1 MTKRDKEEK
10 EDIQALQEPLPDE
23 LETILILNFEDVTIY
38 KMSNGLV
45 TIDKIRSGI
54 SDSTYARVAVG
65 PQKTWQLFNENGIE
79 VETGSQ
85 KGNRPFHYS
94 GMLSPG
100 LYVLTTGP
108 GVKDY
113 SKHRIPGRGYKIAFR
128 VW

>member
-1 MTKRDKEEK
+1 MTKRSDKLEEEK
-10 EDIQALQEPLPDE
+10 ENIQGMPEQ
-23 LETILILNFEDVTIY
+23 LETILILSFEDVTIT
-38 KMSNGLV
+38 KQSNGLI

-54 SDSTYARVAVG
+54 SDSTFARVAVG
-65 PQKTWQLFNENGIE
+65 PQKTWQLFNENGVE

-108 GVKDY
+108 AVKNY
-113 SKHRIPGRGYKIAFR
+113 SKHRIPGRGYKIVFR
-128 VW
+128 IW

>member
-1 MTKRDKEEK
+1 MTKRSDKLEEEK
-10 EDIQALQEPLPDE
+10 GSQEIPDQ

-38 KMSNGLV
+38 KQSNGLV

-65 PQKTWQLFNENGIE
+65 PQKTWQLFNENGVE

-85 KGNRPFHYS
+85 KGNRSFHYS

-108 GVKDY
+108 SVKDY
-113 SKHRIPGRGYKIAFR
+113 SKHRIPGRGYKIVFR
-128 VW
+128 IV

>member
-1 MTKRDKEEK
+1 MTKRSDKLEEEK
-10 EDIQALQEPLPDE
+10 ENTQGIPDQ
-23 LETILILNFEDVTIY
+23 LETTLILSFEDVTIY
-38 KMSNGLV
+38 KQSNGLV

-54 SDSTYARVAVG
+54 SDSTFARVAVG
-65 PQKTWQLFNENGIE
+65 HQKFWQLFNESGVE

>member
-1 MTKRDKEEK
+1 MTKRSDKLEEEK
-10 EDIQALQEPLPDE
+10 GSQEIPDQ

-38 KMSNGLV
+38 KQSNGLV

-65 PQKTWQLFNENGIE
+65 PQKTWQLFNENGVE

-85 KGNRPFHYS
+85 KGNRSFHYS

-108 GVKDY
+108 SVKDY

-128 VW
+128 VL

>member
-1 MTKRDKEEK
+1 MTKRSDKLEEEK
-10 EDIQALQEPLPDE
+10 EGSQEIPE
-23 LETILILNFEDVTIY
+23 QLENVLILSFEDVTIY
-38 KMSNGLV
+38 NKSNGVV

-65 PQKTWQLFNENGIE
+65 PQKTWQLFNENGVE

-85 KGNRPFHYS
+85 KGNRSFHYS

-108 GVKDY
+108 SVKDY
-113 SKHRIPGRGYKIAFR
+113 SKHRIPGRGYKIVFR
-128 VW
+128 IV

>member
-1 MTKRDKEEK
+1 MTKRSDKLEEEK
-10 EDIQALQEPLPDE
+10 GSQEIPDQ

-38 KMSNGLV
+38 KQSNGLV

-65 PQKTWQLFNENGIE
+65 PQKTWQLFNENGVE

-85 KGNRPFHYS
+85 KGNRSFHYS

-108 GVKDY
+108 SVKDY
-113 SKHRIPGRGYKIAFR
+113 SKHRIPGRGYKIIFR
-128 VW
+128 IL

>member
-1 MTKRDKEEK
+1 MTKRSDKLEEEK
-10 EDIQALQEPLPDE
+10 ENIQGMPEQ
-23 LETILILNFEDVTIY
+23 LETILILSFEDVTIS
-38 KMSNGLV
+38 KQSNGLI

-54 SDSTYARVAVG
+54 SDSTFARVAVG
-65 PQKTWQLFNENGIE
+65 PQKTWQLFNENGVE

-113 SKHRIPGRGYKIAFR
+113 SKHRIPGRGYKIVFR
-128 VW
+128 IV

>member
-1 MTKRDKEEK
+1 MTKRSDKLEEEK
-10 EDIQALQEPLPDE
+10 GSQEIPDQ

-38 KMSNGLV
+38 KQSNGLV

-79 VETGSQ
+79 IETGAQ

-94 GMLSPG
+94 GMLNPG

-108 GVKDY
+108 AVKNY
-113 SKHRIPGRGYKIAFR
+113 SKHRIPGRGYKIVFR
-128 VW
+128 IW